1 MEPKLGYLPFHQII
15 FTSTE
20 VILFVFQSTNSKA
33 VDRKGVWVDMS
44 VVFCV
49 VIGGDDQ
56 LGQFVSSSSNRA
68 LLLQLGAYI
77 KRLTKI
83 ELRVAVWSDGQV
95 PHYGN
100 ELCTQRCSCFGAGC
114 TFLVNLP
121 HCSYG
126 DGERQYV

>member
-20 VILFVFQSTNSKA
+20 VILFVFQSTNSKGLIERELLGGYECC
-33 VDRKGVWVDMS
+33 V
-44 VVFCV
+44 CV

-68 LLLQLGAYI
+68 LLLQIGAYI
-77 KRLTKI
+77 KRLAKT

-95 PHYGN
+95 PHY
-100 ELCTQRCSCFGAGC
+100 QRCSCFGARC

-126 DGERQYV
+126 DGEKQNV